1 MSCVTRWQSGHWSL
15 LQLAANASGS
25 TCWPWLLTSATST
38 STLPTGSWRPHP
50 NYCSTSPSSRRTSR
64 REGDNDLA
72 RPAHGSIPP
81 RASCPPPWCQPTH
94 LRFVC
99 LQLPVPVRVRLEEAQ
114 GDAFGSDAGAVVRT
128 TGLHTPRPSVVHTR
142 QSGGNAKRALG
153 CYPFVLPVS
162 GAPLASRRWASAS
175 RSGASVQER
184 RYPS

>member
-15 LQLAANASGS
+15 LQLAANESGS
-25 TCWPWLLTSATST
+25 TFLPRLHSSATST
-38 STLPTGSWRPHP
+38 STLPTGIWRPHP

-114 GDAFGSDAGAVVRT
+114 GDAFCSDAGAVGRS
-128 TGLHTPRPSVVHTR
+128 TGLHIPRTSGGHSR
-142 QSGGNAKRALG
+142 QFGGNAKRALRS
-153 CYPFVLPVS
+153 YPFVLPVS
-162 GAPLASRRWASAS
+162 RPPSPTPSWASAS
-175 RSGASVQER
+175 RSCESLQ
-184 RYPS
+184 